1 MPAYSIEVTRWTCPK
16 SAREDRIY
24 ARVCDFWCNRLGVL
38 CGGGVVEL
46 GFAWISLSTYLCLVC
61 LSRGVFVGRA
71 TVWELY
77 RWSML
82 CKGKLSVEFT
92 VLRTGSLV
100 TGEAKMNSGVMQ
112 VGSW

>member
-1 MPAYSIEVTRWTCPK
+1 MQT
-16 SAREDRIY
+16 
-24 ARVCDFWCNRLGVL
+24 RVCDFWCNRSGILGD
-38 CGGGVVEL
+38 GVVEL
-46 GFAWISLSTYLCLVC
+46 GFAWISLSTCLCLVC
-61 LSRGVFVGRA
+61 LIALGFACLGSPSYNGGVFSGRA
-71 TVWELY
+71 AVWELY

-82 CKGKLSVEFT
+82 CKGKLSEEFAFYA